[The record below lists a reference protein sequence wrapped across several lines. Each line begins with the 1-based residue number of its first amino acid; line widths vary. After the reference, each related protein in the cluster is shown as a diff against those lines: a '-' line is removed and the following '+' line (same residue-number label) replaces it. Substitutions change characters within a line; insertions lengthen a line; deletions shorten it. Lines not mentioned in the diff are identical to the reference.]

1 VNTEAH
7 GSREAVTWRSWYG
20 LPVALVV
27 LHAVL
32 AWLARAPGILTGE
45 DDVRYLILGRALK
58 IGTYRELWSPTEPSH
73 HMYPPGYPALLAA
86 WTAIGGNGFSW
97 LIVLQIVL
105 TMGTLAFTF
114 DALRRVAQPYVA
126 LGTLLILAVNPQLIH
141 ASGAV
146 MSESPLAFCFALAFW
161 ASVSL
166 PRGPRQTVL
175 LITVAVLAPMMRT
188 MGVVLPVAIV
198 ADWLLARRYRDAAL
212 AVAVFA
218 VTVGS
223 LFAWTMSDPV
233 VVTGNSYA
241 ADLVHKAA
249 GLPLWHTVLNR
260 VFRNGFFYL
269 TQGVPVSL
277 PAPTIAG
284 TRIDNVLVS
293 LVIVTA
299 FAVGL
304 IPSFRKIRVPLL
316 ACLAMAGLLSM
327 WPWPVARYLVPAL
340 PLLVPMLLLGIES
353 VGEWVSPQAGNI
365 GALSFAL
372 VISVVGATTTARRI
386 AEGQQCDHGRAI
398 PDSSP
403 ACMTP
408 DQASFFGVV
417 RYVNDSLPRNARFV
431 AAKAAPLYYYT
442 KRQAIPSAQLTNID
456 SASFWARLQTEQV
469 DYLVLGALHASEWP
483 SLAHHLA
490 QRCTDLQLVAAF
502 PPHTYL
508 FRLVPTAA
516 ATNGTAPIR
525 DDRAC
530 AAIRKYQHDA
540 QPAPE

>member
-1 VNTEAH
+1 
-7 GSREAVTWRSWYG
+7 
-20 LPVALVV
+20 
-27 LHAVL
+27 
-32 AWLARAPGILTGE
+32 
-45 DDVRYLILGRALK
+45 
-58 IGTYRELWSPTEPSH
+58 
-73 HMYPPGYPALLAA
+73 MYPPGYPALLAA

-97 LIVLQIVL
+97 LVVLQIML
-105 TMGTLAFTF
+105 AAGTLLFTF
-114 DALRRVAQPYVA
+114 DALRRITPPFVA
-126 LGTLLILAVNPQLIH
+126 LGTLLILAVNPHLIH

-146 MSESPLAFCFALAFW
+146 MSESPLAFCFAAALW
-161 ASVSL
+161 ASVSMA
-166 PRGPRQTVL
+166 RGPRQTVV

-198 ADWLLARRYRDAAL
+198 ADWLLARRYRDTVV
-212 AVAVFA
+212 AVAVFG

-284 TRIDNVLVS
+284 TRIDNVIVS
-293 LVIVTA
+293 LVIVSA
-299 FAVGL
+299 FAMGL

-340 PLLVPMLLLGIES
+340 PLLVPMLLLGIAS
-353 VGEWVSPQAGNI
+353 AGEWISPRAAAI
-365 GALSFAL
+365 GVLAFAL
-372 VISVVGATTTARRI
+372 VVSAAGGTTTATRI
-386 AEGQQCDHGRAI
+386 AEGQQCDHNRAV

-403 ACMTP
+403 ACMTR

-417 RYVNDSLPRNARFV
+417 QYVNDSLPKDARLV

-442 KRQAIPSAQLTNID
+442 KRRAIPSAQLTNID
-456 SASFWARLQTEQV
+456 SATFWTRLHNEQV
-469 DYLVLGALHASEWP
+469 DYVVLGALHSSEYP
-483 SLAHHLA
+483 SLAHQLEH
-490 QRCTDLQLVAAF
+490 RCSDLQLVASF

-508 FRLVPTAA
+508 FRLVPPVAG
-516 ATNGTAPIR
+516 ATNSAAVR

-540 QPAPE
+540 QPVPE